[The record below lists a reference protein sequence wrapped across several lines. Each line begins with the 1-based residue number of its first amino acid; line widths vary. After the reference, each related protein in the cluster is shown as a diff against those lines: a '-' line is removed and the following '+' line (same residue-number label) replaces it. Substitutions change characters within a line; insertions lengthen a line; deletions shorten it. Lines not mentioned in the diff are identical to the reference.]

1 MQELDIFA
9 VCPPGL
15 EPQLAAECRA
25 LGFTRGKPEAGG
37 VTLRGGWSEVWR
49 ANLELRGATRVLVR
63 LGSFPA
69 FHLAQLDKR
78 ARGFDWSVL
87 QPHIPVRVDVTTNK
101 KSKIYHAGAAAER
114 IERAIREER
123 GAPIEAEAPVRI
135 MARIDRD
142 LVTISIDSSGE
153 SLHKR
158 GHKRHTGKAPI
169 RETLA
174 ALLLRAC
181 DYQPGE
187 AVVDPMCGS
196 GTFLLEAAEWA
207 SDLQP
212 GRDRDFAFEHLTSF
226 DPDAFASLR
235 RDGSAPG
242 VAAVF
247 YGSDRDRGAVD
258 GALRNAESAGVDGLC
273 HFTCQPLAAL
283 EPPPTPPGL
292 VILNPPY
299 GERIG
304 AEKSG
309 KGPLYA
315 LYGSF
320 GKIMTERFPGW
331 RVGLVTSDPNLAHV
345 TGLDLSSGPVIDN
358 GGIKVKLYQAV
369 IPRGS

>member
-1 MQELDIFA
+1 MTDLDIFA

-25 LGFTRGKPEAGG
+25 LGFARGKPEAGG
-37 VTLRGGWSEVWR
+37 ITLTGDWAEVWR
-49 ANLELRGATRVLVR
+49 ANLELRGATRILVR

-78 ARGFDWSVL
+78 ARAFDWSAL
-87 QPHIPVRVDVTTNK
+87 QPHIPVRVDVTTNQ

-114 IERAIREER
+114 IERALREEH
-123 GAPIEAEAPVRI
+123 GLPIDPEAPVRI
-135 MARIDRD
+135 MARIERD
-142 LVTISIDSSGE
+142 LVTISVDTSGE

-158 GHKRHTGKAPI
+158 GHKLHTGKAPI

-174 ALLLRAC
+174 ALMLRAC
-181 DYQPGE
+181 GYMPGE

-212 GRDRDFAFEHLTSF
+212 GRDRSFAFEHLATF
-226 DPDAFASLR
+226 DADAFAGLR
-235 RDGSAPG
+235 RASSAPG
-242 VAAVF
+242 VAPVF
-247 YGSDRDRGAVD
+247 YGSDRDQGAVN
-258 GALRNAESAGVDGLC
+258 GAIRNAEASGVAGLC
-273 HFTCQPLAAL
+273 HFSCQPLAAL
-283 EPPPTPPGL
+283 QPPPTPPGL
-292 VILNPPY
+292 VLLNPPY

-304 AEKSG
+304 ADK

-320 GKIMTERFPGW
+320 GKIMRERFPSW
-331 RVGLVTSDPNLAHV
+331 RIGMVTSDPKLAHV
-345 TGLDLSSGPVIDN
+345 TGLELGSGPVIDN
-358 GGIKVKLYQAV
+358 GGIKVKLYQAL
-369 IPRGS
+369 IPPVSR